1 MNKNKN
7 LIFIIPDL
15 DIGGAQR
22 ILIFLVNFLIKK
34 KFNIKIIL
42 LKKKKQISF
51 KLSKKVKLK

>member
-42 LKKKKQISF
+42 LKKKNKYH
-51 KLSKKVKLK
+51 LNYLKK